1 MVVFYEIHII
11 FDVMQKVVKFIAQVY
26 TIQNFAKFLQQ
37 SIETQCT
44 DEKISTVFFKNPPQ
58 KVPTCFCFSSWWF
71 YTYCQCNRSTL
82 DMVQSVVLVPVFI
95 SIKNTLDFDGCNA
108 IRSTKINLN
117 NLLWKFIDVFKEPL
131 LRRYLPLALDIHPKT
146 PVIH

>member
-1 MVVFYEIHII
+1 MLSLLPRCIPSKIL
-11 FDVMQKVVKFIAQVY
+11 QNSCSKVSKHSALMR
-26 TIQNFAKFLQQ
+26 KFLPF
-37 SIETQCT
+37 SS
-44 DEKISTVFFKNPPQ
+44 KIFHRKCQP
-58 KVPTCFCFSSWWF
+58 CFCFSSWWF

-95 SIKNTLDFDGCNA
+95 SIKNTLDFDGCNT

-131 LRRYLPLALDIHPKT
+131 FRRYLPLALDIHPKT
-146 PVIH
+146 PAIH